1 MDRTEDESLGP
12 AVGAPS
18 GSLAGVSPVSLMV
31 LFVCLCFKYG
41 CEHAKTIAVLLRLA
55 VVCAGHPRHI
65 VCEGA
70 PCPPRFP
77 GAGSEQMKMGALWDM
92 LGILGLLLHAHSS
105 WGLLSL
111 WKALPNPH
119 LQA

>member
-18 GSLAGVSPVSLMV
+18 GYFGRCLPGLLMV
-31 LFVCLCFKYG
+31 LFVCSCFKYG
-41 CEHAKTIAVLLRLA
+41 CKHAKTIAVLLRLA